1 MENLWHIEE
10 FIPYGRKNAV
20 KRADLVNMIG
30 LSDRLVRKL
39 IEDARQSG
47 VIIINMQDGRG
58 YYRPEKREE
67 LEYYIRQ
74 EEGRAKS
81 IHRNLKA
88 AKKALRTIE
97 GQLTLDEM

>member
-1 MENLWHIEE
+1 MENLLRIEE
-10 FIPYGRKNAV
+10 FIPYGRNNAIR
-20 KRADLVNMIG
+20 RADLVNLIG
-30 LSDRLVRKL
+30 MSDRVVRQM

-47 VIIINMQDGRG
+47 VVIINMQDGRG
-58 YYRPEKREE
+58 YYRPECKSD

-88 AKKALRTIE
+88 AKKALRAID
-97 GQLTLDEM
+97 GQLTLDKM

>member
-1 MENLWHIEE
+1 MENLSHIEE
-10 FIPYGRKNAV
+10 YIPYGRNNAIR
-20 KRADLVNMIG
+20 RADLVNLIG
-30 LSDRLVRKL
+30 MSDRVVRQM

-47 VIIINMQDGRG
+47 IVIINMQDGRG
-58 YYRPEKREE
+58 YYRPEKRED

-88 AKKALRTIE
+88 AKKALRTID
-97 GQLTLDEM
+97 GQLTLDKM

>member
-1 MENLWHIEE
+1 MENLLHIEE
-10 FIPYGRKNAV
+10 YIPYGRNNAV
-20 KRADLVNMIG
+20 KRADLVSMIG
-30 LSDRLVRKL
+30 ASDRLVRRM

-47 VIIINMQDGRG
+47 VVIINMQDGRG
-58 YYRPEKREE
+58 YYRPERKED

-88 AKKALRTIE
+88 AKKALRAIE

>member
-58 YYRPEKREE
+58 YYRPEKRED

-88 AKKALRTIE
+88 AKKALRAIE

>member
-1 MENLWHIEE
+1 MENLSHIEE
-10 FIPYGRKNAV
+10 YIPYGRNNAIR
-20 KRADLVNMIG
+20 RADLVNLIG
-30 LSDRLVRKL
+30 MSDRVVRQM

-47 VIIINMQDGRG
+47 VVIINMQDGRG
-58 YYRPEKREE
+58 YYRPERRED

-88 AKKALRTIE
+88 AKKALKTID